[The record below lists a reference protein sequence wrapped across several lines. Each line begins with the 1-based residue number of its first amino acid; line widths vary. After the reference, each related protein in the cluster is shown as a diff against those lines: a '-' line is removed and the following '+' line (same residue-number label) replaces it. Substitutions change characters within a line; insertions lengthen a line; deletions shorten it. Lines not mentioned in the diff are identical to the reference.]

1 VRNQLKELLRH
12 PLIFPLYLPSLIF
25 AFSEGLIVPTLPLY
39 MLASGVSYGLIGLVL
54 AGEGL
59 GMLFGNVPA
68 GIMLR
73 RFGEKQAMALGVG
86 LAAFSTAAL
95 FWLDFMPLVVMCR
108 LLAGFG
114 IALFNLSRH
123 AYLAE
128 EVILTNRGRAIAL
141 YGGINRLGKFMGPAA
156 GGAIAA
162 AYGLRMPFLV
172 YSAISLMVMVLII
185 FTTSSAQPGH
195 LKTPIKS
202 HQGHLLATLA
212 AHYRVLLTAGV
223 GQLFAQLIRAGRP
236 VIIPLYGA
244 AIGLDVQ
251 AIGLIISITS
261 AIDMSLFYPAGWAM
275 DRWGRKFAIVP
286 CFLIQAI
293 GMALIPLTD
302 SFGGLLFAAGLIG
315 FGNGLGSG
323 TMMTLGA
330 DLAPKEQRGEF
341 LGVWRLVGDAGAS
354 SAPLIVG
361 WVAALL
367 VLQTSIW
374 VIAGAGLAS
383 VAIFALFVPETLKKQ
398 PAVSGLAPISAEVKT

>member
-1 VRNQLKELLRH
+1 MRNQLNELLQH
-12 PLIFPLYLPSLIF
+12 PLVFPLYLPSLIF
-25 AFSEGLIVPTLPLY
+25 AFSQGLIVPTLPLY
-39 MLASGVSYGLIGLVL
+39 MLEFDVSYGLVGLVL

-59 GMLFGNVPA
+59 GMLLGNVPA
-68 GIMLR
+68 GAMLR
-73 RFGEKQAMALGVG
+73 RFGEKQAMVAGVG

-95 FWLDFMPLVVMCR
+95 FWLNFIPLIIVCR

-114 IALFNLSRH
+114 IAMFNLSRH

-128 EVILTNRGRAIAL
+128 EVVLTNRGRAIAL
-141 YGGINRLGKFMGPAA
+141 YGGINRIGKFMGPAV
-156 GGAIAA
+156 GGLIAA
-162 AYGLRMPFLV
+162 AFGLRMPFLV
-172 YSAISLMVMVLII
+172 YSATSMVVMGLII
-185 FTTSSAQPGH
+185 FTVSSAQPGQ
-195 LKTPIKS
+195 LKVPTKS
-202 HQGHLLATLA
+202 YGGHLWTTLK
-212 AHYRVLLTAGV
+212 AHHQILLTAGLA
-223 GQLFAQLIRAGRP
+223 QLFAQMIRAGRT

-286 CFLIQAI
+286 CFLIQSI
-293 GMALIPLTD
+293 GMALIPFTNG
-302 SFGGLLFAAGLIG
+302 FTGLLFASGLIG

-330 DLAPKEQRGEF
+330 DLAPKESRGEF
-341 LGVWRLVGDAGAS
+341 LGVWRLMGDVGAS
-354 SAPLIVG
+354 GAPLIVG
-361 WVAALL
+361 WVATLL
-367 VLQTSIW
+367 VLQTAIW

-398 PAVSGLAPISAEVKT
+398 PAVSGLVSVSVETQT